1 MSKSTV
7 QVNQWVRVHLNQWA
21 RVQVNQW
28 VRVMSNMQGRFF
40 YVLYSMNGY
49 EYMLPEQIFVFLK
62 NIS

>member
-40 YVLYSMNGY
+40 YVEY
-49 EYMLPEQIFVFLK
+49 ERVWVHAART
-62 NIS
+62 NICFP